1 MTNSFHAQQ
10 TYKVAQREL
19 TSPKEIELKVFASV
33 TSALLNV
40 DTKAPDGATQLATAL
55 LDNAKLW
62 RIVFTDLVNPE
73 NPLPMPLKESL
84 ISLAEFTQKHTI
96 AVLGGN
102 ADHAVLI
109 DINQSVLKGLKESLR
124 AKARTETQKQSEAA

>member
-1 MTNSFHAQQ
+1 MTNSFQAQQ

-40 DTKAPDGATQLATAL
+40 DLKALDGRSKLASAL

-73 NPLPMPLKESL
+73 NPLPLPLKESL
-84 ISLAEFTQKHTI
+84 ISLAEFTQSHTLK
-96 AVLGGN
+96 VLSGN
-102 ADHAVLI
+102 AEHGVLI
-109 DINQSVLKGLKESLR
+109 EINQSVMKGLKDSLR
-124 AKARTETQKQSEAA
+124 IKANADAKKQSEAA